1 MSSHEK
7 HLPLQGAG
15 FLSEVGK
22 PFKPA
27 VSVPRSGGLCRPSA
41 KSKVYMKEKRN
52 KTGRNPKLDPAVFRY
67 TVRFNEEEH
76 NRFLSMFEKSGV
88 YAKSVFIK
96 AHFFGQPF
104 RVLKV
109 DRTLVDYYTRL
120 SDFHAQFRAVG
131 TNYNQVVKELRLHFS
146 EKKAMALLYKLEQ
159 QTVELVKLSRRIVE
173 LSREMEAKWSQKSV

>member
-1 MSSHEK
+1 
-7 HLPLQGAG
+7 
-15 FLSEVGK
+15 
-22 PFKPA
+22 
-27 VSVPRSGGLCRPSA
+27 
-41 KSKVYMKEKRN
+41 MKEKRN

-76 NRFLSMFEKSGV
+76 NRFLAMFEKSGV

-146 EKKAMALLYKLEQ
+146 EKKAMALQAGATDRRTRETEPSDCG
-159 QTVELVKLSRRIVE
+159 TVKGAERAARAEPNLFGLCRVAFE
-173 LSREMEAKWSQKSV
+173 EE

>member
-1 MSSHEK
+1 MNRKKNGDETSLKWGRHPKESRKSHC
-7 HLPLQGAG
+7 
-15 FLSEVGK
+15 V
-22 PFKPA
+22 
-27 VSVPRSGGLCRPSA
+27 
-41 KSKVYMKEKRN
+41 M
-52 KTGRNPKLDPAVFRY
+52 
-67 TVRFNEEEH
+67 VRFDDGEWL
-76 NRFLSMFEKSGV
+76 RFLAMYEKSGV
-88 YAKSVFIK
+88 YAKAVFLK

-159 QTVELVKLSRRIVE
+159 QTVELVKLSRQIVE